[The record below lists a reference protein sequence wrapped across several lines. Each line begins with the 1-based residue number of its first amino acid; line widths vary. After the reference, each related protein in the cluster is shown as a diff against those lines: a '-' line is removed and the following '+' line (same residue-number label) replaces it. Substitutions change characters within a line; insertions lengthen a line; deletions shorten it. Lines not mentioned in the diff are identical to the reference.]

1 MDSQGTSASN
11 VILCRNDL
19 GRTMYGTCP
28 WKFNCR
34 SSSLVR
40 KHVIPSYLRQWTIQ
54 VQSIFAGVLLILI
67 LFTVPET
74 YAPKLA
80 QQDTKTNADPNAPS
94 LTKRIGIA
102 LQRPFRIS
110 VQCEIN
116 LGMLFF
122 EPIVL
127 SLAIY
132 VAFMYGVIFL
142 FLLIIPLTFSHHR
155 NADTLTA
162 NLPLLSFTA
171 GFILYLPIVPFVN
184 RIYRARPAP
193 ETRLLSV
200 IVAAIVFPISLFWWA
215 WTAPYASI
223 HWIIPTLAG
232 VPFAMASLAVWL
244 GICDY
249 LVDLY
254 DEVGWG
260 ASALAANTVL
270 RSSFAGCFPLFG
282 NGMPSWVRLT

>member
-1 MDSQGTSASN
+1 M
-11 VILCRNDL
+11 
-19 GRTMYGTCP
+19 
-28 WKFNCR
+28 
-34 SSSLVR
+34 
-40 KHVIPSYLRQWTIQ
+40 
-54 VQSIFAGVLLILI
+54 QSISAGVLLLLI

-80 QQDTKTNADPNAPS
+80 QREIKHDVDTDRPS
-94 LTKRIGIA
+94 LMKRIGVA
-102 LQRPFRIS
+102 LQRPFRTS
-110 VQCEIN
+110 PCEYRITN
-116 LGMLFF
+116 SGMLFF

-155 NADTLTA
+155 NADTLTS

-184 RIYRARPAP
+184 RIYRARPYP

-254 DEVGWG
+254 DNVGWG

-282 NGMPSWVRLT
+282 NGTSVVLDNTDVSDV